1 MKGVGMNLEL
11 RVVALDVF
19 LQVEVAPDLRR
30 QVDAPLGVGKFHLVE
45 EGEVVLE
52 GKKGK
57 ASRLVASK
65 LVAGD
70 LVASELVASKL
81 SIY

>member
-1 MKGVGMNLEL
+1 MLEIWQITYVKKGVGMNLEL

-30 QVDAPLGVGKFHLVE
+30 QVDAPLRVGKLHLVE

-52 GKKGK
+52 GKKGN
-57 ASRLVASK
+57 ASRLVN
-65 LVAGD
+65 
-70 LVASELVASKL
+70 
-81 SIY
+81 